1 MRSRTIR
8 VFSWSNNQ
16 RLPIMA
22 ALDRILVTTEL
33 DTKYPLAIVKMLSR
47 GISDHSSMLLDLGG
61 VCQDRDYLFR
71 FEKWWL
77 QMEGFSEIV
86 KNAWQTKCPSKE
98 PMDIW
103 QFKIR
108 TLRKKIKGWSM
119 NVEAKMRRKKK
130 RILDEIDKLDIM
142 AEHQPLI
149 EQERGERKA
158 CGNELEFLWKIEDIK
173 VRQRLRDR
181 EIIEGIG
188 TLYIFLQWLTRGKGE
203 KLFTIWKEMEFCWR
217 IMTA

>member
-1 MRSRTIR
+1 
-8 VFSWSNNQ
+8 
-16 RLPIMA
+16 
-22 ALDRILVTTEL
+22 
-33 DTKYPLAIVKMLSR
+33 
-47 GISDHSSMLLDLGG
+47 
-61 VCQDRDYLFR
+61 
-71 FEKWWL
+71 
-77 QMEGFSEIV
+77 
-86 KNAWQTKCPSKE
+86 
-98 PMDIW
+98 
-103 QFKIR
+103 
-108 TLRKKIKGWSM
+108 
-119 NVEAKMRRKKK
+119 
-130 RILDEIDKLDIM
+130 M